1 MERTQRIEPKGHLV
15 SRSSPVFS
23 KSSWDFKRKV
33 RPFSW
38 SSYSYRATTRPTL
51 ACGFGCIT
59 LLLEGS
65 FTTAQ
70 CLAKR
75 RLKWSG
81 VRSRACP
88 CQKKLSRKKAGGSP
102 SGNSPKLYVAW
113 KCLTRHNTLLPTLLG
128 RSGILISSI
137 SGRSLIT
144 GQEIMSDE

>member
-15 SRSSPVFS
+15 SRSSSAFS

-75 RLKWSG
+75 RLKGSG
-81 VRSRACP
+81 VRSPACP
-88 CQKKLSRKKAGGSP
+88 CQKKPSLKKRGSP
-102 SGNSPKLYVAW
+102 KGNAQEARLHP
-113 KCLTRHNTLLPTLLG
+113 LLVVPAPTLYYG
-128 RSGILISSI
+128 TRRG
-137 SGRSLIT
+137 T
-144 GQEIMSDE
+144 GC